1 MGCGIST
8 ILACVA
14 PNMTTPTREIERQI
28 EAAFDYRG
36 HVTITLADGERV
48 VGYVYNRQFA
58 HAKLLEPPFIEIFLA
73 GSGERRKLAI
83 DAIHTIEL
91 TGKDYAATG
100 SASQEMAA
108 PEYPHPCD
116 S

>member
-1 MGCGIST
+1 MSS
-8 ILACVA
+8 ILACGVS
-14 PNMTTPTREIERQI
+14 NMTTPAQEIERQI

-36 HVTITLADGERV
+36 HVTITLKEGERI

-58 HAKLLEPPFIEIFLA
+58 HPTLLEAPFIEVFLA
-73 GSGERRKLAI
+73 GSGESRKFAI
-83 DAIHTIEL
+83 DVIHTIEL

-100 SASQEMAA
+100 SASQDMVA
-108 PEYPHPCD
+108 PDSSHPHD

>member
-1 MGCGIST
+1 MSSIP
-8 ILACVA
+8 AYAA
-14 PNMTTPTREIERQI
+14 PSMTVPAHELERQI

-36 HVTITLADGERV
+36 HVTITLKDGKRV

-58 HAKLLEPPFIEIFLA
+58 HPKLREAPFIEIFLA
-73 GSGERRKLAI
+73 GSGESRKFAI

-91 TGKDYAATG
+91 TGKDYAAIG

-108 PEYPHPCD
+108 PESPHPED

>member
-1 MGCGIST
+1 MSS
-8 ILACVA
+8 ILACGA
-14 PNMTTPTREIERQI
+14 PNMATPVHEIERQI

-36 HVTITLADGERV
+36 HVTITLEDGERV

-58 HAKLLEPPFIEIFLA
+58 HPKLLGLPFIEIFLA
-73 GSGERRKLAI
+73 GSGERRKFAI
-83 DAIHTIEL
+83 DTIHTIEL

-108 PEYPHPCD
+108 PESPPPCA

>member
-1 MGCGIST
+1 
-8 ILACVA
+8 
-14 PNMTTPTREIERQI
+14 MTVPAHELERQI

-36 HVTITLADGERV
+36 HVTITLKDGKRV

-58 HAKLLEPPFIEIFLA
+58 HPKLREAPFIEIFLA
-73 GSGERRKLAI
+73 GSGESRKFAI

-91 TGKDYAATG
+91 TGKDYAAIG

-108 PEYPHPCD
+108 PESPYPED

>member
-1 MGCGIST
+1 MT
-8 ILACVA
+8 A
-14 PNMTTPTREIERQI
+14 PAPKLVRQI

-36 HVTITLADGERV
+36 HVTITLKDGERV

-58 HAKLLEPPFIEIFLA
+58 HPRLREAPFIEIFLT
-73 GSGERRKLAI
+73 GSGERRRFAI
-83 DAIHTIEL
+83 DAIHAVEL

-100 SASQEMAA
+100 SVSQEMAA
-108 PEYPHPCD
+108 PESPPPVD

>member
-1 MGCGIST
+1 MSP

-14 PNMTTPTREIERQI
+14 PNMTTPVREIERQI

-36 HVTITLADGERV
+36 HVTITLRAGERV

-58 HAKLLEPPFIEIFLA
+58 HPKLLEPPFIEIFLA
-73 GSGERRKLAI
+73 GSGERRKFVIA
-83 DAIHTIEL
+83 AIHMIEL

-108 PEYPHPCD
+108 PESPHPCD